1 MSAGEKGFRGSQDS
15 FCTVFLCISRNRLF
29 LCKAFKSFIKFLLG
43 NCHGWEYN
51 MPGTVMGGN
60 ATTHVLLKRDTLFF

>member
-1 MSAGEKGFRGSQDS
+1 MQVRRGSGEARIPSALCS
-15 FCTVFLCISRNRLF
+15 FAFHGIGSSY